1 MVEKR
6 VVYNGELRSQE
17 ELDAHYKP
25 VKKSF
30 LKRIL
35 QHKIFYL
42 MLLPCLIHYT
52 VFSYWPMA
60 GNILAFKEFGF
71 NTGMFGG
78 DWVGFKYFEQFFND
92 PRSMLYVRNT
102 LVISSMKLFLYLP
115 FPIMLA
121 LMFNE
126 VKQPRLRDTLQTV
139 TYLPYFISWVV
150 VVGLMNA
157 LLAPNTG
164 LLNQVIANL
173 GGDGSKFWM
182 MDRTLFYPLTF
193 LSYLWKEV
201 GWDSIIYF
209 SAIVAISPS
218 LFEAAAIDGAGKLRQ
233 MWHVTIPGIRGTII
247 LLFIMSLGSILS
259 AGFDQVFLMQNPGNA
274 DVSEIIDTYVVRTGL
289 QGGQFGYSTAISLM
303 QGLVGLVLTVIVNRI
318 ADKKFDSA
326 VW

>member
-1 MVEKR
+1 
-6 VVYNGELRSQE
+6 
-17 ELDAHYKP
+17 
-25 VKKSF
+25 
-30 LKRIL
+30 
-35 QHKIFYL
+35 KIFYL

-71 NTGMFGG
+71 NNGMFGG

-173 GGDGSKFWM
+173 
-182 MDRTLFYPLTF
+182 DRKSTRLNSSHVSISHAVFCLKKKQHKTINPLR
-193 LSYLWKEV
+193 LYE
-201 GWDSIIYF
+201 
-209 SAIVAISPS
+209 
-218 LFEAAAIDGAGKLRQ
+218 
-233 MWHVTIPGIRGTII
+233 
-247 LLFIMSLGSILS
+247 
-259 AGFDQVFLMQNPGNA
+259 
-274 DVSEIIDTYVVRTGL
+274 
-289 QGGQFGYSTAISLM
+289 
-303 QGLVGLVLTVIVNRI
+303 
-318 ADKKFDSA
+318 
-326 VW
+326 